1 MSDKIKDTE
10 KVDVNNGLQAINED
24 DLGEVAG
31 GKGWK
36 GLLLE
41 ICQRSRMSSE
51 EKEDIRSLIKK
62 HDNLMNQF
70 DDLSL
75 VASENPKFFN
85 EDIEIRKKDVKIRKE
100 LVEVKD
106 KLRNYYKRFSNIPE
120 LKPFR

>member
-1 MSDKIKDTE
+1 MEKEIKGTE

-36 GLLLE
+36 GLILE
-41 ICQRSRMSSE
+41 IYQRSRMSSE

-75 VASENPKFFN
+75 VASENSKFFN